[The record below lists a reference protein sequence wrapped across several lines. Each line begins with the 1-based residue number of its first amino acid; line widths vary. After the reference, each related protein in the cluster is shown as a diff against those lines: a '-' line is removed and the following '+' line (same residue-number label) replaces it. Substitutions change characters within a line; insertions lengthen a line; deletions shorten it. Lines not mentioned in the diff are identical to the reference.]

1 VSTKKQPAKKQ
12 PAKKKAAPKPRTRR
26 RPASARKA
34 TAASAIEKP
43 KPARKAP
50 AKKRAPVKKSPAKQ
64 GEPSS
69 GALVGAVAAGAG
81 AVAGGSAKA
90 LGRGLLALCR
100 SRDVQRLVAI
110 GVLAGALLG
119 TSKLVKERVQ
129 TWDQFELRLGLRAD
143 APPPPGLSP
152 AATRDLAAIV
162 LPDHVHAFHPG
173 VVPGLAKHLDS
184 LPWVASVEQ
193 LRLLPPAKLEL
204 KLRTHRPLAQLGES
218 NGDLVASGGA
228 LIPRVYGAHPD
239 RLPRLLGVS
248 GGLDQA
254 QHLQVGVQVL
264 QALGPLVA
272 QVEAVDL
279 SNLNGRR
286 DPLRSE
292 VVLRL
297 AGGLLVD
304 WGRPEPIEVEGL
316 ENLGPPRRDP
326 AAKRAD
332 LEAFLAGFPQ
342 VSSVERVSLRF
353 DEVTYTLRTSTPG
366 EPISRR

>member
-1 VSTKKQPAKKQ
+1 MSAKK
-12 PAKKKAAPKPRTRR
+12 PTTKAAPKRRTRR
-26 RPASARKA
+26 RPASTRKA
-34 TAASAIEKP
+34 TAASTIEKP
-43 KPARKAP
+43 KAPARKKAP
-50 AKKRAPVKKSPAKQ
+50 AKKAPAKKAPAKKT
-64 GEPSS
+64 GSEPSGS
-69 GALVGAVAAGAG
+69 ALAGAVAAGAG
-81 AVAGGSAKA
+81 AVAGSGAKA
-90 LGRGLLALCR
+90 LGRGLWALMR

-110 GVLAGALLG
+110 GVLAGALVG
-119 TSKLVKERVQ
+119 TSKLVKQRVQ

-143 APPPPGLSP
+143 APPPPGLSA

-184 LPWVASVEQ
+184 LPWVASVEE

-218 NGDLVASGGA
+218 GGPLVATGGA

-239 RLPRLLGVS
+239 RLPRILGAAS
-248 GGLDQA
+248 GPERA
-254 QHLQVGVQVL
+254 RSLQVGVQVL

-279 SNLNGRR
+279 SNLGGRR
-286 DPLRSE
+286 DARRSE
-292 VVLRL
+292 IVLRL

-304 WGRPEPIEVEGL
+304 WGRPEPTEAEGA
-316 ENLGPPRRDP
+316 ESLGLPRRDP
-326 AAKRAD
+326 AEKRAD

-342 VSSVERVSLRF
+342 VNSVERVSLRF

-366 EPISRR
+366 DPISRR